1 MYKLKVTAET
11 AAAFVKRNPAIMQRQ
26 VNFNSVLTR
35 SGQCFAD
42 SAGEGI
48 RVSEEQL
55 LGNFA
60 RRSKLV

>member
-48 RVSEEQL
+48 
-55 LGNFA
+55 
-60 RRSKLV
+60 